1 VKLTDT
7 QQRWL
12 QWLHDNGG
20 RCYPYRQCLA
30 IDPDKGVKT
39 NTGAAISFCNLAA
52 KGLIE
57 GQNGYLVI
65 TAYGRRQ
72 LGIREE
78 LPPHV
83 HSWDGDQCHY
93 CHIPKSLAESQP

>member
-12 QWLHDNGG
+12 KWLYDNGG
-20 RCYPYRQCLA
+20 RCYPKGQCLA

-52 KGLIE
+52 KGMIE

-65 TAYGRRQ
+65 TEYGRRQ
-72 LGIREE
+72 LGI
-78 LPPHV
+78 
-83 HSWDGDQCHY
+83 SD
-93 CHIPKSLAESQP
+93 